1 MNIHERLLNW
11 SYYVTLWLDDPSP
24 KQPSTCRSFEKNY
37 NPELGNVMEEDYP
50 DMPSV
55 DWKDGELLESCMKE
69 IPDHNRRALKAFYV
83 SFPYQSDYNIANHL
97 RISVKKFQRDL
108 EDGRTRIQREI
119 NRKVSGNKT
128 MRPLQ
133 DKAA

>member
-11 SYYVTLWLDDPSP
+11 SYYVTMWLEDPSP

-55 DWKDGELLESCMKE
+55 DWQDGALVESCMKDLPE
-69 IPDHNRRALKAFYV
+69 HHRRALKAFYV
-83 SFPYQSDYNIANHL
+83 SHPYQSNHSIANYL
-97 RISVKKFQRDL
+97 RINVKKLENDL
-108 EDGRTRIQREI
+108 QEARTRISKEL
-119 NRKVSGNKT
+119 NRKLS
-128 MRPLQ
+128 R
-133 DKAA
+133 DKAL

>member
-50 DMPSV
+50 NMPSIN
-55 DWKDGELLESCMKE
+55 WQDGALVESCMRE
-69 IPDHNRRALKAFYV
+69 LPEHHRRALKAFYIQY
-83 SFPYQSDYNIANHL
+83 PYTSNHSIAAIL
-97 RISVKKFQRDL
+97 RTAVKKFENDL
-108 EDGRTRIQREI
+108 SQAKTRLSKELNSKLSR
-119 NRKVSGNKT
+119 N
-128 MRPLQ
+128 
-133 DKAA
+133 